1 MLKNNAIHPWE
12 QRKFSEVIDFS
23 ISNNTLSRAG
33 LNYDNGEIKN
43 IHYGDIL
50 VKFDSIID
58 INDEIIPFI
67 TDGKVENFKSQLLQ
81 NGDVILADT
90 AEDKTTGKAV
100 EITGI
105 SEKYYA
111 VSGLHTMIGRPN
123 IQFAPKFLG
132 YYLNCLSYRKQLLK
146 LMQGIKVFSLSKSSV
161 AKTEI
166 SFPKEVTEQQ
176 QIGAFFDTLN
186 RTITLHQRKLETL
199 ISINTLINHILLPQN
214 KFINPQIR
222 ITNFKENWVQRKA
235 SELCTISTGKSNTQ
249 DRAESGMYPFFI
261 RSESPV
267 RSNKYLYDCEAIIT
281 IGDGKIG
288 KVFHYI
294 NGKFD
299 LHQRCYM
306 MNNFQNILGKYFYYY
321 FSNNF
326 HRRALTMTAKAT
338 VDSVRLEMI
347 ADMGIK
353 FPINIEEQKRII
365 DILDSISKLI
375 YLQKKKIK
383 QYQFLKTY
391 YLKSLF
397 I

>member
-1 MLKNNAIHPWE
+1 MKKEQRRAPVLRFKGFTDDWE

-67 TDGKVENFKSQLLQ
+67 TNGKVENFKSQLLQ

-161 AKTEI
+161 AKTEV
-166 SFPKEVTEQQ
+166 SFPK
-176 QIGAFFDTLN
+176 
-186 RTITLHQRKLETL
+186 R
-199 ISINTLINHILLPQN
+199 
-214 KFINPQIR
+214 
-222 ITNFKENWVQRKA
+222 
-235 SELCTISTGKSNTQ
+235 
-249 DRAESGMYPFFI
+249 
-261 RSESPV
+261 
-267 RSNKYLYDCEAIIT
+267 
-281 IGDGKIG
+281 
-288 KVFHYI
+288 
-294 NGKFD
+294 
-299 LHQRCYM
+299 
-306 MNNFQNILGKYFYYY
+306 
-321 FSNNF
+321 
-326 HRRALTMTAKAT
+326 
-338 VDSVRLEMI
+338 
-347 ADMGIK
+347 
-353 FPINIEEQKRII
+353 
-365 DILDSISKLI
+365 
-375 YLQKKKIK
+375 
-383 QYQFLKTY
+383 
-391 YLKSLF
+391 
-397 I
+397 

>member
-12 QRKFSEVIDFS
+12 QRKLGE
-23 ISNNTLSRAG
+23 TLSLLKDG
-33 LNYDNGEIKN
+33 THGTHKN
-43 IHYGDIL
+43 VD
-50 VKFDSIID
+50 D
-58 INDEIIPFI
+58 
-67 TDGKVENFKSQLLQ
+67 
-81 NGDVILADT
+81 
-90 AEDKTTGKAV
+90 
-100 EITGI
+100 
-105 SEKYYA
+105 
-111 VSGLHTMIGRPN
+111 
-123 IQFAPKFLG
+123 G
-132 YYLNCLSYRKQLLK
+132 YYLLSAKNIKNGKVLMFDDDRKISKDEYSLIHRTFVLKDKDVLITIVGSIGQSALYRLKEPVTFQRSVAYLRPKLFSSEYLYWIINTPMFKKKLQASQTLSAQPGIYLSDLSSITINYTTNFKEENKIVQLLNF
-146 LMQGIKVFSLSKSSV
+146 IN
-161 AKTEI
+161 KTIE
-166 SFPKEVTEQQ
+166 
-176 QIGAFFDTLN
+176 
-186 RTITLHQRKLETL
+186 LHQRKLETL